1 MRANSASA
9 IVRAARSIMARGWVA
24 AITLRRAG
32 VVDTGWIEAIPECR
46 RGGFSDRRRPGRL
59 IAMRQLSSLDAQFLA
74 VESPRVYGHVAFL
87 GIYDPSTAPDGRL
100 DLETVTRL
108 LRERGHLLPPL
119 HWRLA
124 PVPLGLDLPYWV
136 EDPDF
141 DLDFHV
147 RETALPPPGDE
158 RQLAETV
165 ARVFGRPLDRS
176 RPLWELYVI
185 HGLPGGRVAVLTKI
199 HHSVVDGISGNE
211 IMTTLLDPEPTGRVV
226 PPRPDARPASPPGD
240 AAMLLR
246 GLRGIPRQPLRALR
260 TLPSTLAGLTDLP
273 GANALPGVPTLSRF
287 YSRARR
293 VLGSPEGAGVLEV
306 TTARPPRTP
315 FNGPVSAHRRIAFG
329 SLSLDAVR
337 QVRREFGTTVNDVV
351 VAICTGAV
359 RDWLIERDALPREP
373 LVAMIPMSVRR
384 RDERGTWGNRIS
396 MMIVPIPT
404 NEADPRRRLERTH
417 ELLRSAKERHSALPA
432 NLLTDATAFIP
443 PAVAAL
449 AARNTVDILSRTR
462 PPLNLVISNVPGPR
476 SSLYC
481 AGAELQANFPIS
493 VVVDGVGLNIT
504 VVSYKARVDFGIV
517 GDRQQID
524 DAWAFLDGAA
534 RALRELEELK
544 APV

>member
-1 MRANSASA
+1 
-9 IVRAARSIMARGWVA
+9 
-24 AITLRRAG
+24 
-32 VVDTGWIEAIPECR
+32 
-46 RGGFSDRRRPGRL
+46 
-59 IAMRQLSSLDAQFLA
+59 
-74 VESPRVYGHVAFL
+74 
-87 GIYDPSTAPDGRL
+87 
-100 DLETVTRL
+100 
-108 LRERGHLLPPL
+108 
-119 HWRLA
+119 
-124 PVPLGLDLPYWV
+124 V

-141 DLDFHV
+141 DLEFHV
-147 RETALPPPGDE
+147 RETALPPPGDD

-185 HGLPGGRVAVLTKI
+185 HGLPRGRVALLTKI

-211 IMTTLLDPEPTGRVV
+211 IMATLLDPEPAGRLIPPPPEDGAPPPHV
-226 PPRPDARPASPPGD
+226 PSDR
-240 AAMLLR
+240 AMLLR

-260 TLPSTLAGLTDLP
+260 SLPNTVAGFTDLP
-273 GANALPGVPTLSRF
+273 GATALPGVPALSRL

-293 VLGSPEGAGVLEV
+293 ALGSLEGAGVLEV

-315 FNGPVSAHRRIAFG
+315 FNGPISAHRRFAFG

-351 VAICTGAV
+351 VAICAGAV
-359 RDWLIERDALPREP
+359 RDWLLERDALPKDP

-384 RDERGTWGNRIS
+384 REERGAWGNRIS
-396 MMIVPIPT
+396 MMILPIPT
-404 NEADPRRRLERTH
+404 NEPDPARRLQRTH

-432 NLLTDATAFIP
+432 NLLTDATTFIP

-481 AGAELQANFPIS
+481 AGAELLANFPVS
-493 VVVDGVGLNIT
+493 VIVDGVGLNIT
-504 VVSYKARVDFGIV
+504 VVSYKTRVDFGIV
-517 GDRQQID
+517 GDREQID
-524 DAWAFLDGAA
+524 DAWAFLEGAA
-534 RALRELEELK
+534 RALRELEALTP
-544 APV
+544 A